1 MYNII
6 YCKDIVPISS
16 SLNQVP
22 DITQKVHSHLPGGTV
37 PLLGPSARIRTRH
50 LMTLTIAAMSLEQ
63 WMQLWPFSSY
73 KY

>member
-50 LMTLTIAAMSLEQ
+50 LMTSNNGWVSCSYGPSHT
-63 WMQLWPFSSY
+63 SY